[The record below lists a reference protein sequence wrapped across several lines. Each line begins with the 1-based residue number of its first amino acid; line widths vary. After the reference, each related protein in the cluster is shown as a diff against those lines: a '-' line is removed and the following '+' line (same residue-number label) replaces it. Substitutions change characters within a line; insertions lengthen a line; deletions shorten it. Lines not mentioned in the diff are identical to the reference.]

1 MDVGVETRSFGE
13 LLRRFR
19 GAAQLT
25 QMCLAERSGVGA
37 ETIRSLESGRRKSP
51 REVTLQ
57 SLADALG
64 LTGVE
69 RVTFAAA
76 GADRTSVPHELP
88 ADVQDFTGRAD
99 EVRRLAGLLAAP
111 GMIVITGPA
120 GAGKTALAV
129 HAARKVTFPAGEV
142 FIRGALGPVVPAAG
156 SLLVLDNVESAEQVP
171 KATNGTVV
179 VTSRQPLCE
188 VATGSRI
195 LLGALPVPD
204 AVRLLHQLAGA
215 SRWMGD
221 PSATLEVVEL
231 CAGLPTA
238 LRRAAAR
245 MVGRPSWSPADLRG
259 WLRTN
264 RTAGT
269 A

>member
-1 MDVGVETRSFGE
+1 MNATVQERSFGE

-25 QMCLAERSGVGA
+25 QAGLAERSGVGT

-51 REVTLQ
+51 RGATLE

-64 LTGVE
+64 LAGAE
-69 RVTFAAA
+69 RATFAAA
-76 GADRTSVPHELP
+76 GQEQSAVPHELP

-111 GMIVITGPA
+111 GTIVITGPA

-129 HAARKVTFPAGEV
+129 HAARQVKFPAGEV
-142 FIRGALGPVVPAAG
+142 FVRGSGPIQPAVG
-156 SLLVLDNVESAEQVP
+156 SLVVLDDVTSADQVP
-171 KATNGTVV
+171 KATKGTIV
-179 VTSRQPLCE
+179 VTSRRPLGE
-188 VATGSRI
+188 VATEHRI
-195 LLGALPVPD
+195 VLAGLPVPD

-215 SRWMGD
+215 DRWQRD
-221 PSATLEVVEL
+221 PAATLEVVEL
-231 CAGLPTA
+231 CGGLPTA
-238 LRRAAAR
+238 LRQAAAR

-259 WLRTN
+259 WLRAN
-264 RTAGT
+264 RSAGT

>member
-25 QMCLAERSGVGA
+25 QTRLAERSGVGA
-37 ETIRSLESGRRKSP
+37 DTIRSLESGRRKSP

-64 LTGVE
+64 LSRAE

-99 EVRRLAGLLAAP
+99 EVRRLVYLLAVP
-111 GMIVITGPA
+111 GMIAITGPA

-129 HAARKVTFPAGEV
+129 HAARKVAFPAGEV
-142 FIRGALGPVVPAAG
+142 FRRGALGPVVPAAG
-156 SLLVLDNVESAEQVP
+156 SLLVLDDVATTKQVP
-171 KATNGTVV
+171 KATKVTIV
-179 VTSRQPLCE
+179 VTSRQPVCE
-188 VATGSRI
+188 VATDRQI
-195 LLGALPVPD
+195 VLGALPVED
-204 AVRLLHQLAGA
+204 SVRLLHQLAGA
-215 SRWMGD
+215 DRWQSD
-221 PSATLEVVEL
+221 PAATQEIVEL
-231 CAGLPTA
+231 CGGLPTA

-259 WLRTN
+259 WLQIN